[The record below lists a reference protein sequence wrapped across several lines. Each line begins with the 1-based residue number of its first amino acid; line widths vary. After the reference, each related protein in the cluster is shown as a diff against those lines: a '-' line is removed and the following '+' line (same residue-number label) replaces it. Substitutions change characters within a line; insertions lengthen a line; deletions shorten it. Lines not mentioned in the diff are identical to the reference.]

1 MSDQAQN
8 LRQLQE
14 HFRSRAN
21 HNPPQAGHPAAA
33 PPVPEHDSRSIYG
46 HEVRTNGTL
55 DTASYPANA
64 GAPDPRSLDAGA
76 DAHARTRVQPSPP
89 APLPRTP
96 SNLAQTIAVA
106 SGKGGVGK
114 STMAVNLASQLARL
128 NRRVVLLDA
137 DLGTANV
144 DVMCNL
150 NPTGGLGDVIAGR
163 RQLSEVAVQ
172 APGGF
177 QVIPGASGLAE
188 VAAMPRDV
196 LDRLTSQLVLLEA
209 AADVLIL
216 DTGAGVGPAVLS
228 FCAAAERTLLV
239 TTPEPTAIADA
250 YALIKALHAEH
261 RSPEIQLLVNQTH
274 NAEEGRSVF
283 ERIAG
288 VSRHFLGAELRYAG
302 QIPMD
307 PRVQKAVRRRVPF
320 TLEFPHCPASAALLR
335 LAHGLDREAQQPPTG
350 SRSLIQ
356 RLAGFFT
363 PG

>member
-1 MSDQAQN
+1 MSDQAHN
-8 LRQLQE
+8 LRQLQADASTRVSAGAATLTVGPKDASAFP
-14 HFRSRAN
+14 HAAN
-21 HNPPQAGHPAAA
+21 EQRPVPPRPVYPSTPAPEPAPAPATPAA
-33 PPVPEHDSRSIYG
+33 
-46 HEVRTNGTL
+46 
-55 DTASYPANA
+55 PARQQVNE
-64 GAPDPRSLDAGA
+64 PLLPRSA
-76 DAHARTRVQPSPP
+76 
-89 APLPRTP
+89 

-163 RQLSEVAVQ
+163 RRLSEVAVQ

-250 YALIKALHAEH
+250 YALIKALHSELQP
-261 RSPEIQLLVNQTH
+261 PEIQLLVNQTH
-274 NAEEGRSVF
+274 NAEEGRGVF
-283 ERIAG
+283 DRIAG
-288 VSRHFLGAELRYAG
+288 VSKHFLGAEIRYAG
-302 QIPMD
+302 QVPMD

-320 TLEFPHCPASAALLR
+320 TLEYPHCPAASALMR
-335 LAHGLDREAQQPPTG
+335 LAHGLDRNAQYPATRR
-350 SRSLIQ
+350 RSLVQ
-356 RLAGFFT
+356 RMSSFFS
-363 PG
+363 GR